1 MAITARNGLVFRT
14 DLDAFWAPFPFNRV
28 HDRSSYVVSRA
39 SDMHY
44 YTPDGRAILD
54 ATAGACCANAG
65 HCRAPIVNAVRSQAG
80 DLELAPFRFTH
91 PSAIALADRIAAL
104 ASGDLTRVYFT
115 NSSTEAVETALQIA
129 LAYHNLRGEG
139 ARQRL
144 IGREAAYHGSGF
156 GGAAIGG
163 IAAHRKLFGTVFAG
177 VDHLP
182 STYDRDRQA
191 FTKGEPE
198 WGAHLADELERI
210 VALHDCSTIA
220 AVIIRPAVGS
230 TDVLPPPV
238 GYLKRLRS
246 ICDKYDI
253 LLIFDGSK
261 DSFGRLGYA
270 FSAERYATQPD
281 MIIFG
286 SSVASGMVPIGG
298 VIVRQQIHDTFVRG
312 PDDTV
317 VLDQGYPVSAHP
329 VACAAALA
337 ALDIYEKEDLFAR
350 ALRLEPL
357 WADAM
362 HSLKGLPNLLDIRS
376 VGLSAAIDL
385 APAPAGRGK
394 RAFAAMNCAFYG
406 FDLLLH
412 AAGDTLILM
421 PPLIVSE
428 AEIGEI
434 VDKTANAIKAVA

>member
-28 HDRSSYVVSRA
+28 HDRSFYVVSRA

-44 YTPDGRAILD
+44 YTPEGRAILD
-54 ATAGACCANAG
+54 VTAGACCANAG
-65 HCRAPIVNAVRSQAG
+65 HCRALIVNAVRAQAA

-115 NSSTEAVETALQIA
+115 NSSAEAVETALQIA

-156 GGAAIGG
+156 GAAAIGG

-182 STYDRDRQA
+182 STYDRGRQA

-238 GYLKRLRS
+238 GYLNRLRS

-270 FSAERYATQPD
+270 FSAERYATQPN
-281 MIIFG
+281 MIMSG
-286 SSVASGMVPIGG
+286 CVA
-298 VIVRQQIHDTFVRG
+298 
-312 PDDTV
+312 
-317 VLDQGYPVSAHP
+317 
-329 VACAAALA
+329 
-337 ALDIYEKEDLFAR
+337 
-350 ALRLEPL
+350 
-357 WADAM
+357 
-362 HSLKGLPNLLDIRS
+362 
-376 VGLSAAIDL
+376 
-385 APAPAGRGK
+385 
-394 RAFAAMNCAFYG
+394 
-406 FDLLLH
+406 
-412 AAGDTLILM
+412 
-421 PPLIVSE
+421 
-428 AEIGEI
+428 
-434 VDKTANAIKAVA
+434 